1 MRLLLDTHTFLWF
14 ISGHRTL
21 STRAR
26 RAIESSR
33 NQKYL
38 SVASVWEMA
47 IKVRIGKLKVGL
59 PLREALA
66 TGMSEGDIAFLSVE
80 RDHAL
85 GVAELPLHHED
96 PFDRLLIAQAR
107 AEDLR
112 MVTKDDAFDEYDVS
126 RLW

>member
-1 MRLLLDTHTFLWF
+1 VRLLLDTHAFLWF
-14 ISGHRTL
+14 IAGHRSL

-33 NQKYL
+33 NEKYL

-47 IKVRIGKLKVGL
+47 IKVGLGKLKLGI
-59 PLREALA
+59 PLRDTLDA
-66 TGMSEGDIAFLSVE
+66 GISEGGIAVLPVE

-85 GVAELPLHHED
+85 GVAELPWHHED

-112 MVTKDDAFDEYDVS
+112 MVTADGAFDGYDVS

>member
-1 MRLLLDTHTFLWF
+1 MRLLLDTHAFLWF
-14 ISGHRTL
+14 IAGHRSL

-33 NQKYL
+33 NEKYL

-47 IKVRIGKLKVGL
+47 IKVGLGKLKLDV
-59 PLREALA
+59 PLRDALDA
-66 TGMSEGDIAFLSVE
+66 GISDGGIALLAVE

-85 GVAELPLHHED
+85 GVTELPFHHDD

-112 MVTKDDAFDEYDVS
+112 MVTRDDAFDEYDVS